1 MMTSKTLTWSA
12 LKYLRSKVNN
22 VNSCRYIFS
31 KTGRWDKAF
40 NLDVRQSVESYWHPI
55 LNQQNASKHLKQDQ
69 EKNDRPKYYVLSMF
83 PYPSGKLHMGHVRVY
98 TISDAMARYHRL
110 TGKEVIHPMGWDAF
124 GLPAEN
130 AAIERGE
137 RPDVWTYSNIE
148 SMRKQLDELG
158 CSFDWQRELATCHP
172 QYYRWTQYIFLKMFE
187 AGLVYQKEAEVNWDP
202 VDQTV
207 LADEQISD
215 EGLSWRSGAKVEK
228 RYLRQW
234 YIRTT
239 AYAKS
244 LWDGLEEVNSDLW
257 KDVVQLQRHWIGECN
272 GCRFDFKLKLEG
284 EELPEP
290 LSVFTDTPE
299 LVYGTSHI
307 CLSPQHRFNSPQYCQ
322 EREKQECDTV
332 AMVTRLRAVHP
343 LTGEEL
349 PVVVSEA
356 VQYDEYNDTHMGI
369 PSKSE
374 MDRQVADSLG
384 LDWTSVSDVTRG
396 TVVNSQ
402 EFSGLKTDEARKAIM
417 EHAKALGVGGHAV
430 SARLR
435 DWLISRQ
442 RYWGTPIPI
451 IHCPN
456 CRAVPVPV
464 SDLPVELPVVT
475 QLTGRGASPLATDD
489 QWGSVQCPKCGG
501 PARRE
506 TDTMDTF
513 VDSSWYFLRYLDNHN
528 TQEPFGR
535 DLAHRYMPVD
545 LYIGGK
551 EHAVLH
557 LYFARFFNH
566 FLHDL
571 DLVPQREPFI
581 NLLTQGM
588 VMGQTFRV
596 KGTGRYIQPG
606 DIDFSASKPVEKG
619 SGSQVVMDWE
629 KMSKSKH
636 NGVDP
641 QEMMAEF
648 GIDSTRLCILSN
660 VAPQSHRKWSSEE
673 FKGILHWQGR
683 MWALVADLIEQS
695 KGDNSREPSQEDI
708 DKVNMFM
715 FENRNYFLKEVN
727 FHMGK
732 TFLLNAAI
740 SRLQGLTNALKKVQP
755 SLMCHSAQFQRGLCD
770 LVVMIAPLAP
780 HLASEMWVG
789 LASLPNKH
797 NHHYCWDKSVLD
809 QVWPDVDQDYPLP
822 LVIKING
829 QESSQV
835 FVARQQLE
843 ALTLEAAHDLARTN
857 PVYQEY
863 CEGRE
868 LEDVQYRM
876 EPGYEAVIDFS
887 VPSSGEKKEKLSRQ
901 EKKMKKKE
909 MKLKKKKIQQQNNPS
924 VM

>member
-1 MMTSKTLTWSA
+1 MMSSKTLTWST
-12 LKYLRSKVNN
+12 LKYLRLKINYS
-22 VNSCRYIFS
+22 NSCRSIFS
-31 KTGRWDKAF
+31 KTGQWEKAF
-40 NLDVRQSVESYWHPI
+40 NLDVRQAVESHWHPI
-55 LNQQNASKHLKQDQ
+55 LNQQNSSKHLKQDHI
-69 EKNDRPKYYVLSMF
+69 KTDRPKQYVLSMF

-98 TISDAMARYHRL
+98 TISDVMARYHRL

-137 RPDVWTYSNIE
+137 RPDVWTYGNIE
-148 SMRKQLDELG
+148 STKKQLDELG
-158 CSFDWQRELATCHP
+158 CSFDWERELATCHP
-172 QYYRWTQYIFLKMFE
+172 QYYRWTQYLFLKMFE
-187 AGLVYQKEAEVNWDP
+187 AGLVYQKDAEVNWDP

-215 EGLSWRSGAKVEK
+215 AGISWRSGAKVEK

-239 AYAKS
+239 AYAQS
-244 LWDGLEEVNSDLW
+244 LWDGLEEVNKVLW

-290 LSVFTDTPE
+290 LSVFTDSPE
-299 LVYGTSHI
+299 LVYGASHI
-307 CLSPQHRFNSPQYCQ
+307 CLSPEHRFNSPQYCQ
-322 EREKQECDTV
+322 EHGNPKDESVTI
-332 AMVTRLRAVHP
+332 VTRLRAVHP

-349 PVVVSEA
+349 PVVVSDA
-356 VQYDEYNDTHMGI
+356 VQYDEFNDTHIGI

-374 MDRQVADSLG
+374 VDQQVAGSLG
-384 LDWTSVSDVTRG
+384 FEWTPVSDDTQG
-396 TVVNSQ
+396 TIVNSQ
-402 EFSGLKTDEARKAIM
+402 EFSGLTAGEARKAIM
-417 EHAKALGVGGHAV
+417 EHAKTLGVGGHAV
-430 SARLR
+430 SSRLR

-451 IHCPN
+451 IHCPS
-456 CRAVPVPV
+456 CKAVPVPK
-464 SDLPVELPVVT
+464 SDLPVELPVIT
-475 QLTGRGASPLATDD
+475 QLTGRGASPLASDEE
-489 QWGSVQCPKCGG
+489 WGSVNCPKCGG

-513 VDSSWYFLRYLDNHN
+513 VDSSWYFVRFLDYHN
-528 TQEPFGR
+528 TKEPFR
-535 DLAHRYMPVD
+535 QDLAHHYMPVD

-566 FLHDL
+566 FLHSL

-596 KGTGRYIQPG
+596 KGTGRYIQPK
-606 DIDFSASKPVEKG
+606 DVDFSGSKPVEKETG
-619 SGSQVVMDWE
+619 NQVVVDWE

-641 QEMMAEF
+641 QEVMSEF

-660 VAPQSHRKWSSEE
+660 VAPQSNRKWSNEE

-683 MWALVADLIEQS
+683 MWALVADLIEQCR
-695 KGDNSREPSQEDI
+695 GDNSNKPSQEDI
-708 DKVNMFM
+708 DKVNTFM
-715 FENRNYFLKEVN
+715 FENRNYFLKEVS

-740 SRLQGLTNALKKVQP
+740 SRLQGLTNALKKTQPTLMRHSVQ
-755 SLMCHSAQFQRGLCD
+755 FERGLCD
-770 LVVMIAPLAP
+770 LVVMMAPLAP
-780 HLASEMWVG
+780 HLASEMWAG
-789 LASLPNKH
+789 LASIPNKH
-797 NHHYCWDKSVLD
+797 CHHYLWDKGVLE
-809 QVWPDVDQDYPLP
+809 QAWPDVDQDYPLP

-843 ALTLEAAHDLARTN
+843 ALTLEAAHDLVKMSS
-857 PVYQEY
+857 VYQEY

-868 LEDVQYRM
+868 LEDVQFHM

-887 VPSSGEKKEKLSRQ
+887 VPSTGQRKEKLTKQ
-901 EKKMKKKE
+901 EKKLRKKE
-909 MKLKKKKIQQQNNPS
+909 MQLKKKQMKQQNKQS